1 MRDTV
6 IVASAAISR
15 AMRGDRGRVVKTTK
29 KGMEVDRE
37 NVAGSGNVT

>member
-15 AMRGDRGRVVKTTK
+15 ARIGERGRVVKTTK
-29 KGMEVDRE
+29 KGIAAERE